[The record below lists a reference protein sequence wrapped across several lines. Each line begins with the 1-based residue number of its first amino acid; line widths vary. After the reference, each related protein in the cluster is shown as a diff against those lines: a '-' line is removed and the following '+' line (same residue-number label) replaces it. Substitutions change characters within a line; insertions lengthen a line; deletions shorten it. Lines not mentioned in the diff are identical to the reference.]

1 MELATL
7 RAKHAALAPVLT
19 ERSRR
24 VWAATEAQA
33 IGYGGTALVARA
45 TGIATSTI
53 QRGLRELTADE
64 PLAGGRTRRA
74 GGGRKRAIDLDATL
88 LRDLDALVE
97 PTAPGDPDSPLRWT
111 CQSARTLAVA
121 LDGLGHRVSHTVV
134 AELLHGL
141 GYSLQ
146 GNAKTREGRQHVDRD
161 AQFRYIARRV
171 RRAQRQQ
178 QPTISVDTKKK
189 ELVGA
194 FKNAGRTWRPA
205 KTPQR
210 VQVHDFVISAT
221 ATTGGKAIPY
231 GIYDLHR
238 NEGWVSVGIDHDTA
252 SFAVRS
258 IQRWWQHMGRP
269 AYRHAQSLLIT
280 ADAGGSNGARLRLW
294 KWELQRLANRTGL
307 VITVCHFPPG
317 TSKWNKIE
325 HRLFS
330 HIAMN
335 WRGTPLV
342 DLATIVSLIGSTH
355 SRSGLRVRSE
365 LDRGQYPGGALSR
378 FHATANYPI
387 HPAATS
393 TQNLLRAASLLRP
406 VTYRGP
412 RSSLENRR
420 TSPHPIPRD
429 TRGCGADG
437 GEPIGDVEEA
447 VPRPTR
453 NRFLHDTVE
462 HDANALELSGRPTRL
477 ETAASGAHAGG
488 SVGGRPP
495 RGCSRTDRCSEAPMA
510 SPCDRRRSSC
520 AAYR

>member
-1 MELATL
+1 MEVATL

-210 VQVHDFVISAT
+210 VQVHDFVIPAT

-269 AYRHAQSLLIT
+269 AYRQAQSLLIT

-325 HRLFS
+325 HRVFS

-365 LDRGQYPGGALSR
+365 LDRGQYPGGLTVTDAQLATVRLERHR
-378 FHATANYPI
+378 FHGDWNYTI
-387 HPAATS
+387 HPAAPR
-393 TQNLLRAASLLRP
+393 TQK
-406 VTYRGP
+406 
-412 RSSLENRR
+412 
-420 TSPHPIPRD
+420 
-429 TRGCGADG
+429 
-437 GEPIGDVEEA
+437 
-447 VPRPTR
+447 
-453 NRFLHDTVE
+453 
-462 HDANALELSGRPTRL
+462 
-477 ETAASGAHAGG
+477 
-488 SVGGRPP
+488 SVIV
-495 RGCSRTDRCSEAPMA
+495 
-510 SPCDRRRSSC
+510 
-520 AAYR
+520 